1 MTIKEM
7 QDRKR
12 ELGYTNQMIADL
24 SGIPLG
30 TVQKIFAG
38 CTKAPRRRT
47 IEILE
52 KALSDPQKKT
62 GESAGDVQSRTRE
75 RSSQIYQRMAPAM
88 TICEPESV
96 YASAPKQGHY
106 TLEDYY
112 ALPDTVRAE
121 LIDGYLYDMAAP
133 TTIHQTILTQVWLQL
148 FQCTES
154 HPGCRA
160 FAAPLDVRLD
170 NDDFT
175 MVQPDLLIICGRND
189 GDTRRINGAPDFI
202 VEILSPSNRYHDM
215 YRKLNKYRL
224 ASVREYWIID
234 PEKKRVTVYDFE
246 HDDLPV
252 TYRFTDRVPVLI
264 SGGECFVDFVKVD
277 DVLKRYTETES
288 ASLPGSGDV

>member
-1 MTIKEM
+1 
-7 QDRKR
+7 
-12 ELGYTNQMIADL
+12 
-24 SGIPLG
+24 
-30 TVQKIFAG
+30 
-38 CTKAPRRRT
+38 
-47 IEILE
+47 
-52 KALSDPQKKT
+52 
-62 GESAGDVQSRTRE
+62 
-75 RSSQIYQRMAPAM
+75 
-88 TICEPESV
+88 
-96 YASAPKQGHY
+96 
-106 TLEDYY
+106 
-112 ALPDTVRAE
+112 
-121 LIDGYLYDMAAP
+121 
-133 TTIHQTILTQVWLQL
+133 
-148 FQCTES
+148 
-154 HPGCRA
+154 
-160 FAAPLDVRLD
+160 
-170 NDDFT
+170 

-288 ASLPGSGDV
+288 ASLPGSGDG